1 MLFMGLKLAVIG
13 AGSTYLPELV
23 QGFINRADEF
33 PVDKLFLEDI
43 DLEKVEIVGNLVK
56 RMLKRAGLSTEV
68 VVTNQLEPT
77 LDGADF
83 VFGQIRV
90 GKLPARIIDEK
101 IPLKHGLIGQ
111 ETTGIGGFFKAL
123 RTIPVFMDI
132 AHRMEKLCPDAFL
145 INFSNPSGIL
155 AEAILNNTKIKTLG
169 LCNGPIG
176 MISRLKKDLELTDPE
191 IDFIGLNHLSF
202 IVGVRENGVDYFPKA
217 LDTMAGMTQ
226 LQNIPK
232 GEFTPEALKAM
243 GGIPISYLQ
252 YYTLRDQKLEI
263 LREEKQSRGEVCTD
277 IERDLLEM
285 YRDDNLS
292 EKPALLDKRGG
303 HMYSEAAMSLADA
316 IYNDKQNFHIVNVLN
331 GGAFDFMND
340 DDCIET
346 GCIVGKNGAKP
357 IEIPNFENNYI
368 KGIMNSVKY
377 YEKLTIEAAL
387 EGCDNKALAALL
399 LNPLVGDFDRARAC
413 YFEMKEA
420 HKEYLP
426 TFM

>member
-1 MLFMGLKLAVIG
+1 MGLKLAVIG

-23 QGFINRADEF
+23 QGFINRTETF
-33 PVDKLFLEDI
+33 PVDKLYLEDI
-43 DLEKVEIVGNLVK
+43 DLDKVKIVGELVE
-56 RMLKRAGLSTEV
+56 RMLKRAGLNIEV
-68 VVTNQLEPT
+68 VMTDQLEPS

-90 GKLPARIIDEK
+90 GKLPARILDEK
-101 IPLKHGLIGQ
+101 LPLKYGLIGQ

-132 AHRMEKLCPDAFL
+132 AKKMEKLCPDAFL
-145 INFSNPSGIL
+145 INFSNPSGII
-155 AEAILNNTKIKTLG
+155 AETLLNNTKIKTMG

-176 MISRLKKDLELTDPE
+176 MISRLIKDLELTDPE

-202 IVGVRENGVDYFPKA
+202 IVGVRENGIDYFPKA
-217 LDTMAGMTQ
+217 LETMAGMAQ

-232 GEFTPEALKAM
+232 GELSAEAVKAM

-252 YYTLRDQKLEI
+252 YFALRGQKLEI
-263 LREEKQSRGEVCTD
+263 LREEEQSRGEVCID
-277 IERDLLEM
+277 IEHDLLDM
-285 YRDDNLS
+285 YRDVNLN

-316 IYNDKQNFHIVNVLN
+316 VYNDKQEFHIVNVLN
-331 GGAFDFMND
+331 GGTFDFMNA

-357 IEIPNFENNYI
+357 IRIPNFKNNYI
-368 KGIMNSVKY
+368 KGLMNAVKY

-387 EGCDNKALAALL
+387 EGSDSKALAALM
-399 LNPLVGDFDRARAC
+399 LNPLVGDFDMAKAC

-420 HKEYLP
+420 HKDYLP
-426 TFM
+426 TFFKT